1 MRANGRLL
9 SICLVCWLSAMA
21 GAAQPQSYPQKPIRV
36 IVPAAAGGT
45 TDLTARLVGQKMAER
60 FGQAVIVEN
69 RSGGNE
75 TIGADVVA
83 KSAPDG
89 YTVLL
94 APPAAIVILPHL
106 QKLPYSAEKDLA
118 PVSLAAVTPL
128 ILVVHPALPAQTV
141 KELVELAKARPGY
154 LSYASAGSG
163 GVQHLAAEL
172 LKTSTKIDIVHVP
185 YKGAGPVMQD
195 LIGGQVQMFFSGM
208 PPAMPHI
215 RSGKLR
221 ALAVTTTKRSSA
233 APECRPWRK
242 RLPRFDISNWFGY
255 FVPSATPRDVI
266 GRLGAEINRALK
278 EQDVREKL
286 AGVGAEALGTTPGGA
301 RQIHARRKREVR
313 AAHQGLRRRSWT
325 EPWLFEQSEHA
336 FSAASRTPRIP
347 PAGC

>member
-60 FGQAVIVEN
+60 LGQAVIVEN
-69 RSGGNE
+69 RPGGNE

-128 ILVVHPALPAQTV
+128 ILVVHPALPAQSV
-141 KELVELAKARPGY
+141 KELIELAKARPGY

-233 APECRPWRK
+233 APEVPTMEEAG
-242 RLPRFDISNWFGY
+242 LPGFDISNWFAY

-266 GRLGAEINRALK
+266 GRLNGEIVRALK
-278 EQDVREKL
+278 QQDVREKL
-286 AGVGAEALGTTPGGA
+286 AAAGADALGTSPEELASFMRAESTKFAELIKVSGA
-301 RQIHARRKREVR
+301 K
-313 AAHQGLRRRSWT
+313 LD
-325 EPWLFEQSEHA
+325 
-336 FSAASRTPRIP
+336 
-347 PAGC
+347 